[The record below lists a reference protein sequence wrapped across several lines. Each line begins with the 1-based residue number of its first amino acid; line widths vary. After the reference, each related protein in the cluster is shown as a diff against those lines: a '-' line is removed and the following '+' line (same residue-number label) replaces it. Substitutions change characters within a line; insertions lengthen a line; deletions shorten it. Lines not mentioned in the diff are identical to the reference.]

1 MTQVV
6 HSLPGCLKKNW
17 GHKLRV
23 YPLLQAPQHHC
34 NPVINQVV
42 CNMAPII
49 RQFSSSGVN
58 YVYVCDLPI
67 AEEDEE
73 EETAPP
79 QPEVETEKEKPA
91 EKQDEEG
98 KVLNTP
104 HIQCPTDSSV
114 IHQCYFSIIDVL
126 S

>member
-1 MTQVV
+1 M
-6 HSLPGCLKKNW
+6 G
-17 GHKLRV
+17 
-23 YPLLQAPQHHC
+23 
-34 NPVINQVV
+34 
-42 CNMAPII
+42 PIR

-67 AEEDEE
+67 AEEDVE

-79 QPEVETEKEKPA
+79 QPEVEAEKEKPA

-104 HIQCPTDSSV
+104 HIQFPTDSSV
-114 IHQCYFSIIDVL
+114 IHQVF
-126 S
+126 